1 MLPQSHSTRLGY
13 SRTFKRAFRWLLKT
27 PQSPNKEHTP
37 EKSGNHDIYM
47 TSPDQLSDFG
57 IPWVILGH
65 SERRSYYGDSNE
77 IVGRKVQLAID
88 NKVKVIACI
97 GENLEQREKGSTI
110 AVIQEQLN
118 ALKGTLTPNHW
129 PNVVLAYEPVWAIGT
144 GKTASPEQA

>member
-1 MLPQSHSTRLGY
+1 M
-13 SRTFKRAFRWLLKT
+13 
-27 PQSPNKEHTP
+27 
-37 EKSGNHDIYM
+37 
-47 TSPDQLSDFG
+47 SDFG

-77 IVGRKVQLAID
+77 IVGKKVQLAID

-129 PNVVLAYEPVWAIGT
+129 PSVVLAYEPVWAIGT